1 MEGRDLVTA
10 PLPEQRQVVAVSRGH
25 DRGKTVIERAAI
37 FSEARQ
43 TDDWG

>member
-1 MEGRDLVTA
+1 MEVRDLVTP
-10 PLPEQRQVVAVSRGH
+10 PLLEQRQVAVSRSH